1 MKPIALA
8 FAVGAATMSLP
19 AQAQA
24 QACPELDALARR
36 IGITFAGF
44 TRPIPVATGPDGSGT
59 GRMLQLRLPAPS
71 FVSDGFR
78 HKVLFNTA
86 SRKLWILRTGGL
98 AGVREWYGPVDA
110 GDDRL
115 ENCQDQPEPGQERV
129 LELKMWP

>member
-8 FAVGAATMSLP
+8 FAVGAATMSL
-19 AQAQA
+19 QA

-44 TRPIPVATGPDGSGT
+44 TSPIPVAAGPDGSGT
-59 GRMLQLRLPAPS
+59 GRMLQLRLPAPT

-115 ENCQDQPEPGQERV
+115 ENCQDQPEPEQERA
-129 LELKMWP
+129 LELKAWS